1 MTRWSARAQR
11 VQREAKRASPSEQRR
26 KGMNEMPKS
35 NNLTVRDYMMII
47 ECLDSQKR
55 ELEKQADRFNEPYPP
70 EVEKLEELIEKI
82 KNVTT

>member
-1 MTRWSARAQR
+1 
-11 VQREAKRASPSEQRR
+11 
-26 KGMNEMPKS
+26 MNEMPKS

-55 ELEKQADRFNEPYPP
+55 ELEKQADRLNEPYPP
-70 EVEKLEELIEKI
+70 EVDKLEELIEKI